1 MAADNPAANNDR
13 TAIGKPFEKGQSG
26 NPTGRPKVPDE
37 VKALLKANTL
47 PAVNTLITIMS
58 DKKAKHADRIRC
70 AETVLD
76 RVYGKAAQPIVGD
89 NEFDAINIAAKRDLS
104 KLSDEELKL
113 LAGLVNK
120 TTE

>member
-1 MAADNPAANNDR
+1 MAADNPGIRDESGQFN
-13 TAIGKPFEKGQSG
+13 KGVSG

-37 VKALLKANTL
+37 VKSVLKANTL
-47 PAVNTLITIMS
+47 PAVNTLVTIMQ

-89 NEFDAINIAAKRDLS
+89 NEFDALRVEATQYTKLIVDRARKLVEAKGDA
-104 KLSDEELKL
+104 E
-113 LAGLVNK
+113 
-120 TTE
+120 